1 MKQNAITL
9 VNLHKLIMIRYCIG
23 LLNEGPQKNLSD
35 IFHTFWEAKKSTK
48 VQPLHQVGEEH
59 ILYTAVQCGVW
70 LSLRKLPLELSCDAQ
85 FITDKAKRPFL

>member
-9 VNLHKLIMIRYCIG
+9 VNLHKLIMISYCIG

-35 IFHTFWEAKKSTK
+35 IFHTFWDAKKSTK

-59 ILYTAVQCGVW
+59 ILYTAVQCVALFKKTTSGI
-70 LSLRKLPLELSCDAQ
+70 KLWCS
-85 FITDKAKRPFL
+85 IYHSKAKRPFL